1 MVNYFSVNNTRA
13 NVICHLAKIR
23 NRNEKGYKMEIKSL
37 GKIDFKTIFIAFS
50 NAFAGY
56 DIQLKADELKTM
68 WKRRGFN
75 PDLSFAAF
83 EGENIVAFTLNGI
96 GNFNGIKMAYDTG
109 TGTLKN
115 YRGQGLATKIFEY
128 SIPYLKEANIN
139 HYLLEVLQH
148 NTKAVSVYRKIG
160 FKVTREFNYFLWK
173 NEEIKDEIKNSDPRY
188 TVELFDVNQY
198 DSISDFWDF
207 YPSWQNSFESIE
219 RAKED
224 FINLGVFADKKL
236 IGYCIF
242 EPDSGDITQIAVDKA
257 HRRNG
262 IASLLLQEV
271 SKLNKNTKTK
281 LINTD
286 ITCSSIV
293 DFLKAKNIEITG
305 KQFEM
310 IKEI

>member
-1 MVNYFSVNNTRA
+1 M
-13 NVICHLAKIR
+13 NV
-23 NRNEKGYKMEIKSL
+23 EIKPL
-37 GKIDFKTIFIAFS
+37 GKIDFKTISLAFS
-50 NAFAGY
+50 NAFSEY
-56 DIQLKADELKTM
+56 DIQINANELKTM

-83 EGENIVAFTLNGI
+83 EGGDIVAFTLNGI
-96 GNFNGIKMAYDTG
+96 GNFKGIKMAYDTG

-128 SIPYLKEANIN
+128 SIPYLKKANIN

-160 FKVTREFNYFLWK
+160 FKVTREFNYFVWK
-173 NEEIKDEIKNSDPRY
+173 NEEIKDETKKPNPGY
-188 TVELFDVNQY
+188 VVETFDVNQY
-198 DSISDFWDF
+198 ASVSDFWDF
-207 YPSWQNSFESIE
+207 YPSWQNSFESID
-219 RAKED
+219 RTRED
-224 FINLGVFADKKL
+224 FISLGVFAREKL

-262 IASLLLQEV
+262 IASLLLQKIG
-271 SKLNKNTKTK
+271 KLNKNTKTK

-286 ITCSSIV
+286 ITCCSIV

-310 IKEI
+310 IKEV